1 MGGEH
6 MTETLGTAST
16 ADCAEFAELERR
28 GEWQTFTRATPLELD
43 EGDGRTLIGRVV
55 PYNVIADVADP
66 PTYQPYKEQFAP
78 GAFRAQLAAANR
90 IDVLLNYE
98 HRQGISDIVGRGV
111 SLDDK
116 PDGLYGT
123 FRMLTHADG
132 DKALEL
138 YHAGV
143 LRGLSTEFSVRPNGS
158 RTVDGVV
165 TRMDAR
171 IGNVALCRE
180 YGSGTGGPKAAYPGA
195 EVLAVRTDD
204 DRIDVE
210 APDSPPNVT
219 VAVSEGS
226 TSLVPALDWE
236 RLGAI
241 GIPALLVRAV
251 VRKPWDGSPARFTDE
266 QYAASCLID
275 RGGDAPPKE
284 RCSLPVLE
292 PNGDLNV
299 NALGAAAGRIGTVQG
314 ATSEQKA
321 AAARKLVRYYR
332 MAQMMAPPRIM
343 SMAGM

>member
-1 MGGEH
+1 MSKLVYVPVSAVTTTVEV
-6 MTETLGTAST
+6 
-16 ADCAEFAELERR
+16 R
-28 GEWQTFTRATPLELD
+28 EWETFTRSTPIELE

-55 PYNVIADVADP
+55 PYNVVADVADP
-66 PTYQPYKEQFAP
+66 PTYKPYKESFAP
-78 GAFRAQLAAANR
+78 GAFRAQLQAANR

-111 SLDDK
+111 NLEDR

-143 LRGLSTEFSVRPNGS
+143 LRGLSTEFSARKS

-165 TRMDAR
+165 ERVDAR

-210 APDSPPNVT
+210 APESPAGALRAST
-219 VAVSEGS
+219 EGS
-226 TSLVPALDWE
+226 GSLVPVFDWE
-236 RLGAI
+236 RLGALGVVPI
-241 GIPALLVRAV
+241 LARAV
-251 VRKPWDGSPARFTDE
+251 VRKPWNGSSARFTNE
-266 QYAASCLID
+266 QYQASCLIC
-275 RGGDAPPKE
+275 RPGDEPPKT

-292 PNGDLNV
+292 PNGDLNM
-299 NALGAAAGRIGTVQG
+299 NALGAAAGRLRQVQ
-314 ATSEQKA
+314 APQTMKA
-321 AAARKLVRYYR
+321 QAARKLMRLYR
-332 MAQMMAPPRIM
+332 MAGMEPPNGVKM
-343 SMAGM
+343 MAGM